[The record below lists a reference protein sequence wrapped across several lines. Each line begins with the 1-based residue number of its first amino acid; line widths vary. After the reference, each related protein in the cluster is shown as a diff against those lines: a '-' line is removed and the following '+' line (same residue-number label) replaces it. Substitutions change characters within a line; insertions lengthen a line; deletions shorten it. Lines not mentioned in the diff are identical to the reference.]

1 MSEVK
6 IVEAVAVAC
15 GNGGKEKTPMAQVM
29 EVVMKE
35 VIQQAFEDGVGMDAD
50 EVKRRM
56 QAARVEVRDAFKA
69 AEQGE

>member
-15 GNGGKEKTPMAQVM
+15 GNGGKVKTPMAKIM
-29 EVVMKE
+29 EAAMKE
-35 VIQQAFEDGVGMDAD
+35 TIEKAFEDGVGMDSD
-50 EVKRRM
+50 EVRKRM
-56 QAARVEVRDAFKA
+56 QATRVKVRDAFKD

>member
-35 VIQQAFEDGVGMDAD
+35 VIQQAFENGVGMDAD
-50 EVKRRM
+50 EVKKRI
-56 QAARVEVRDAFKA
+56 QAAREKVRDSFRA
-69 AEQGE
+69 AR